1 MGTKTVRHQCCG
13 QTFVVSPQLG
23 GLFFNL
29 FLQTLVIAIVGARLY
44 AFILAFLHLCIAFPL
59 AYRVLLLLLFFL
71 FDFAALHVHMKCERV
86 LSSKLKNE
94 FENYSFSSPFLSFPF
109 LSPSPSPFTSPS
121 LPFDSLPWI
130 AREVHPAL
138 LACVIPTTVLGFAAT
153 LRTAFTD
160 PGILPPCEDPIGTPE
175 TISVAVETTANTADD
190 QERSSTP
197 LLTSNAKHLELN
209 HVKSENRSEQ
219 EKKEI
224 PKSISFFKSFIFI
237 FVYIVYVYIIFY
249 CT

>member
-1 MGTKTVRHQCCG
+1 MNLRIT
-13 QTFVVSPQLG
+13 
-23 GLFFNL
+23 L
-29 FLQTLVIAIVGARLY
+29 FLLLS
-44 AFILAFLHLCIAFPL
+44 FP
-59 AYRVLLLLLFFL
+59 
-71 FDFAALHVHMKCERV
+71 
-86 LSSKLKNE
+86 
-94 FENYSFSSPFLSFPF
+94 SPFLSFPPLP
-109 LSPSPSPFTSPS
+109 LSLP

-160 PGILPPCEDPIGTPE
+160 PGILPPCEGPIGTPE
-175 TISVAVETTANTADD
+175 SISVAVETTVNTADD

-249 CT
+249 CTLKKIGYIISNYHCYFNKL